1 MLKARLPS
9 QSKAVKKHTYYPAT
23 GVELGVPT
31 KAKET
36 WNENL
41 SDVEILPASRIRRAE
56 YPEYLDQK
64 ILHLPKLTKP
74 QP

>member
-23 GVELGVPT
+23 GVKLGVLT

-41 SDVEILPASRIRRAE
+41 SDVEILLPASGIRRAE
-56 YPEYLDQK
+56 YQN
-64 ILHLPKLTKP
+64 T
-74 QP
+74 

>member
-1 MLKARLPS
+1 M
-9 QSKAVKKHTYYPAT
+9 KKHTYNPVT

-41 SDVEILPASRIRRAE
+41 SDVEILLPPSGIRRAE
-56 YPEYLDQK
+56 YPEYLDKK